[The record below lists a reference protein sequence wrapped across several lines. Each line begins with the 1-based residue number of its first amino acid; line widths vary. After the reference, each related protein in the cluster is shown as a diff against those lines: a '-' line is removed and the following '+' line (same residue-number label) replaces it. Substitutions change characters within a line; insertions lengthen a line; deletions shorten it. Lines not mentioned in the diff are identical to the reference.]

1 MNNYDGPGVG
11 RLTQKIASSSIPWPL
26 PGLLLLQVNTD
37 RCIISVPTS
46 WGLTF
51 SSYPWRLNKIW
62 VYPRRKNQFFTPKS
76 TFFYPTLKEILNSP
90 WRIPLILTPG
100 GYIMTSLVTS
110 LVLICFDHLNV
121 FDTPSGPCVVQ
132 RLFLHNVWDRSPS
145 DNNFKQTLW
154 KGRSCC
160 HWRIWWERLVMVIIH
175 FTVLH
180 LWSVIYYILGWFFI
194 TFMVGIT
201 CMVEF
206 YDIYG

>member
-1 MNNYDGPGVG
+1 MDGTKGP
-11 RLTQKIASSSIPWPL
+11 
-26 PGLLLLQVNTD
+26 
-37 RCIISVPTS
+37 
-46 WGLTF
+46 TF

-62 VYPRRKNQFFTPKS
+62 VYPRRKNWFFTPKS

-90 WRIPLILTPG
+90 RRIPLILTPG
-100 GYIMTSLVTS
+100 RYIMTSLVTS

-145 DNNFKQTLW
+145 DYNFKQTLW
-154 KGRSCC
+154 RGRSCC

-180 LWSVIYYILGWFFI
+180 LWSVIYYILGWFLLHLRWVLHVWLSFM
-194 TFMVGIT
+194 TFMVSVTFMVVIT
-201 CMVEF
+201 LIILCVIQILMKHKMWTRVSLK
-206 YDIYG
+206 I